1 MNLYIRKKPTPQ
13 EHERSR
19 LELAEFNRRSELG
32 TFLVHN
38 MKSVG
43 LIKQSHAR
51 GMTRHAMERIWGRR
65 LVDAVLGTG

>member
-1 MNLYIRKKPTPQ
+1 MEMYPRKKQTPAEQ
-13 EHERSR
+13 ERDR
-19 LELAEFNRRSELG
+19 LKLAEFNRRSELD

-38 MKSVG
+38 MKSIG

-51 GMTRHAMERIWGRR
+51 GMSRPAMERIWGRR